1 MGVVVNKS
9 GIFLKA
15 AVIAV
20 SCRFLKCDY
29 CFRRIQVIFARR
41 TATQFM
47 VSNTVKMRVYRK
59 TKRIKRLVVMEVY
72 IVLNFLKSYSA
83 YAAYCVRKVLVDD
96 FLAYSH
102 CLKNLRRLV
111 GLNCRNTHFCGN
123 FYDAVYNSLVVVVNR
138 RVVVFVQK
146 FLIDKFGYAFVRKIR
161 IYRTRTVA
169 QNHCRLMN
177 VAYFR
182 RLKDN

>member
-1 MGVVVNKS
+1 
-9 GIFLKA
+9 
-15 AVIAV
+15 
-20 SCRFLKCDY
+20 
-29 CFRRIQVIFARR
+29 
-41 TATQFM
+41 M
-47 VSNTVKMRVYRK
+47 VSNAVKVSIYRK
-59 TKRIKRLVVMEVY
+59 SKRIKCLVVVEVY
-72 IVLNFLKSYSA
+72 VVLDFFKSYSA

-146 FLIDKFGYAFVRKIR
+146 FLVDKFGYALVRKIR